1 MIILIIPADQKTK
14 MKRCKALTHASV
26 NELLKGRHILIN
38 AFESRIFLTK
48 SIVID
53 VIDDNFQKH

>member
-1 MIILIIPADQKTK
+1 

-38 AFESRIFLTK
+38 AFESRIFLTA
-48 SIVID
+48 SIGID
-53 VIDDNFQKH
+53 VNDYNFQKH